1 MSPALILI
9 MRRVVAPFGEHLPG
23 KAVPAAVEQRLLFR
37 FRQAGKACQ
46 IPGVVGQQGRVIKHA
61 GRDEHPRPLHLL
73 VGAVRQAHRDGFHNG
88 RAGRGGGDEP
98 RLHPAVA
105 DAAGVGGGTHI
116 HPGARP
122 GGAVAAH
129 HVAVLVPLKVG
140 QLVKADKIVG
150 FALIVGAVL
159 GVLHRAEPDLCPA
172 GKDPYMGGGVVL
184 RLRESPAVIHLALIH
199 KVGKLRVGLAQ
210 DQRPVMRDVHLPQR
224 FDEQR
229 IALAAARRAAVQCLR
244 LRSAH
249 KFQLPGLRLPH
260 NDCPLGS
267 VHSFSS
273 CSTGG
278 SSTTPHSVP
287 SSSVP

>member
-1 MSPALILI
+1 
-9 MRRVVAPFGEHLPG
+9 
-23 KAVPAAVEQRLLFR
+23 
-37 FRQAGKACQ
+37 
-46 IPGVVGQQGRVIKHA
+46 
-61 GRDEHPRPLHLL
+61 
-73 VGAVRQAHRDGFHNG
+73 
-88 RAGRGGGDEP
+88 
-98 RLHPAVA
+98 
-105 DAAGVGGGTHI
+105 
-116 HPGARP
+116 
-122 GGAVAAH
+122 
-129 HVAVLVPLKVG
+129 
-140 QLVKADKIVG
+140 
-150 FALIVGAVL
+150 
-159 GVLHRAEPDLCPA
+159 
-172 GKDPYMGGGVVL
+172 MGGSVVL
-184 RLRESPAVIHLALIH
+184 RLRESPAVVHLALIH
-199 KVGKLRVGLAQ
+199 KVGKLWVGLAQ
-210 DQRPVMRDVHLPQR
+210 DQCPVMRDMHLPQR